1 MESFTVLD
9 NCPDASELVDYLHAS
24 AEVVRA
30 RLSRDLH
37 DELGGLL
44 VSAVMD
50 VTFAE
55 QALPIDDRLRQ
66 RLARARA
73 TLAAAIDL
81 QRKTIETL
89 RPSILDNFGLYE
101 AIKWE
106 VKQESRRT
114 RLPCSEIY
122 PAFEPAFSPHASIAL
137 FRVVQESLGVALRQ
151 PGVKAVHIVL
161 DIKGD
166 SLRVGVKH
174 DGNTSD
180 KMLAQDDIFATCAI
194 AHRVRALGGQMTVT
208 AIPAG
213 GASYNAT
220 LPLSGLTTKP
230 RAPGAKTEDIVSAR

>member
-1 MESFTVLD
+1 MEPITVLE
-9 NCPDASELVDYLHAS
+9 NCPDASELVDYLQAS
-24 AEVVRA
+24 MEEAHA

-37 DELGGLL
+37 DEMGGLL

-50 VTFAE
+50 VSFAE

-66 RLARARA
+66 RLARARG

-89 RPSILDNFGLYE
+89 RPSILDNFGLFE

-122 PAFEPAFSPHASIAL
+122 PAFEPAFTPGAAIAL
-137 FRVVQESLGVALRQ
+137 FRIAQESLRVALRQ
-151 PGVKAVHIVL
+151 PGVKAVHVVL

-166 SLRVGVKH
+166 ALRMGVKH
-174 DGNTSD
+174 DGKTSD
-180 KMLAQDDIFATCAI
+180 KLLGQDDIYAI
-194 AHRVRALGGQMTVT
+194 CSVAHRVRALGGQMSVT
-208 AIPAG
+208 AIAAG
-213 GASYNAT
+213 GASYNAS
-220 LPLSGLTTKP
+220 LPLARLSTKP
-230 RAPGAKTEDIVSAR
+230 PMSAAKAANKVSTN